1 MLEAVI
7 AIVSLILGAA
17 IGWWA
22 RVQLVP
28 AAAPAEDSEKVAG
41 LEAELR
47 TAREAEVAAREA
59 EVESRTRLDNLQ
71 SRFEEEK
78 RRLAE
83 IRAEMENAFKAMAAD
98 IARNNSETFLKQ
110 AGEQF
115 KSLKRDSEQNLDEKK
130 KLIDKSLTGM
140 NDKLEFIHKQ
150 STALQASLDTSTKHT
165 AALRE
170 DTTRLREI
178 LSSSQKR
185 GQWGERMVG
194 DILQFV
200 GLVERVNYTRQSQVE
215 SGQRPDYTFM
225 LPREKKLNMD
235 VKFPL
240 AQYETYLAAD
250 TDDARAAAKS
260 AFLTSVRGHIKSV
273 CGREYINPA
282 EGTLDY
288 VMLFIP
294 NESIYGFINR
304 EDAELIDYALQNRVL
319 LCSPLTLYAV
329 LSLIHQAARNFTMNE
344 RASEVMQLVEQFRAQ
359 WRKYVEQMDKLGRRI
374 DGLTGDYHALVNTRT
389 RALEKPL
396 DKIET
401 LALTAGDDAEA
412 DAPTPTPSLAAQ

>member
-1 MLEAVI
+1 MLEPIIAV
-7 AIVSLILGAA
+7 VCLIIGAA
-17 IGWWA
+17 AGWWA
-22 RVQLVP
+22 RVQFASNTV
-28 AAAPAEDSEKVAG
+28 AAPAEDAEKVAR
-41 LEAELR
+41 LKAELR
-47 TAREAEVAAREA
+47 TARES

-71 SRFEEEK
+71 TRFEEEK

-98 IARNNSETFLKQ
+98 IARNNAETFLKQ

-115 KSLKRDSEQNLDEKK
+115 KALKRGSEQDLEAKK
-130 KLIDKSLTGM
+130 KLIDNSLSGM
-140 NDKLEFIHKQ
+140 NEKLEFIHKQ
-150 STALQASLDTSTKHT
+150 STALKASIDTSTKHT
-165 AALRE
+165 EALRE

-185 GQWGERMVG
+185 GQWGERMVS

-215 SGQRPDYTFM
+215 SGQRPDYTFN
-225 LPREKKLNMD
+225 LPQEKKLNMD

-250 TDDARAAAKS
+250 TDAARESAKN
-260 AFLTSVRGHIKSV
+260 AFLSSVRGHIKSV
-273 CGREYINPA
+273 SGREYINPA

-304 EDAELIDYALQNRVL
+304 EDAELIDYALRNRVL

-344 RASEVMQLVEQFRAQ
+344 RASEVMQLVEQFRRQ
-359 WRKYVEQMDKLGRRI
+359 WQKYVEQMDKLGRRI
-374 DGLTGDYHALVNTRT
+374 EGLTGDFQTLVTTRT

-396 DKIET
+396 DRIEN
-401 LALTAGDDAEA
+401 LSQVGDEIAA
-412 DAPTPTPSLAAQ
+412 DAAPALAE